1 MSTAPAPAHHG
12 RAPRRLGVALGAIA
26 ALLLAAILVM
36 LLVDRLFFER
46 TGSPAG
52 TGSGVAST
60 QARSVSQ
67 FTGVDLAGLNNVVV
81 HAGGRQSVVVH
92 ADSNLLRR
100 VTTRVRAGRLVIG
113 TTPGDLATKSPMY
126 VAVTLPSIE
135 ALTLRGDGT
144 ITVSN
149 LDSRRLTVRL
159 PGTGMIRATGRARQ
173 LDVTISGSGTA
184 LLSALVARDVK
195 AGVSGQGSIVLT
207 ALHRLDARVSGSGM
221 IVYAGNP
228 AHIATRVTGSGT
240 ITPG

>member
-12 RAPRRLGVALGAIA
+12 RAPRRLRVALAAIA

-36 LLVDRLFFER
+36 LLVDRVFFER
-46 TGSPAG
+46 TSNHAG
-52 TGSGVAST
+52 TGSGVAAT
-60 QARSVSQ
+60 QSRSLSR

-81 HAGGRQSVVVH
+81 RAGPRQSVVVH

-113 TTPGDLATKSPMY
+113 TTPGNLATKSPMY
-126 VAVTLPSIE
+126 VVVTLPSVE

-144 ITVSN
+144 ITASN
-149 LDSRRLTVRL
+149 LNSRRLTVRL
-159 PGTGMIRATGRARQ
+159 PGTGMIRATGRATR

-184 LLSALVARDVK
+184 LLSELVARDVK

-207 ALHRLDARVSGSGM
+207 AIRRLDARVTGSGT
-221 IVYAGNP
+221 IVYDGSP
-228 AHIATRVTGSGT
+228 AQVATRVTGSGT
-240 ITPG
+240 ITAR